1 MTIAEA
7 RRIQREFYEN
17 PNPTE
22 DDAFLFTEAMD
33 YIIQS
38 TKDPHAMLSLGG
50 YYYEKA
56 FRYFKLAKDAGN
68 MVGAYKLADMY
79 KNGYYVEK
87 DNDKY
92 CEIIEELYPQIKN
105 TTCLGDPLPEI
116 ATRLAHIRTEQGRI
130 GEAVQLIRVTGGDY
144 SQYEELLLRRDEL
157 EKDAEQILIG
167 YTRIFGD
174 ITTEIFQLKIE
185 CIALKKS
192 ISYCVMLRNRGQS
205 VDPEELQ
212 NFIAERMAVYQTE
225 LDEMIRQNELSK
237 GSKKISAFQD
247 REIKR
252 IYRKIAK
259 VLHPDISNVTEK
271 YPSLADLFQRVMI
284 AYNCNDYKEL
294 KELEVLVNC
303 ALEEVGEE
311 TFELIIP
318 DIQEKMDEL
327 EEEIRMIT
335 TTEPYLYQELL
346 NDSGRR
352 QQKMKEFEEERDA
365 YVDYKEKL
373 ELQLKEVQEK

>member
-1 MTIAEA
+1 M
-7 RRIQREFYEN
+7 R
-17 PNPTE
+17 
-22 DDAFLFTEAMD
+22 
-33 YIIQS
+33 
-38 TKDPHAMLSLGG
+38 
-50 YYYEKA
+50 
-56 FRYFKLAKDAGN
+56 
-68 MVGAYKLADMY
+68 
-79 KNGYYVEK
+79 
-87 DNDKY
+87 
-92 CEIIEELYPQIKN
+92 
-105 TTCLGDPLPEI
+105 GDLM
-116 ATRLAHIRTEQGRI
+116 
-130 GEAVQLIRVTGGDY
+130 QLIRVTGGDY

-205 VDPEELQ
+205 VNLEELQ
-212 NFIAERMAVYQTE
+212 EFIAERMAVYQAE

-271 YPSLADLFQRVMI
+271 YPSLADLFQRVII

-294 KELEVLVNC
+294 KELEVLVNR

-311 TFELIIP
+311 KFELIIP
-318 DIQEKMDEL
+318 DIQEKMEEL

-346 NDSGRR
+346 NDSARR
-352 QQKMKEFEEERDA
+352 QQKMKEFEEERDS
-365 YVDYKEKL
+365 YVEYKAKL
-373 ELQLKEVQEK
+373 ELQLKKVQEE

>member
-1 MTIAEA
+1 M
-7 RRIQREFYEN
+7 
-17 PNPTE
+17 
-22 DDAFLFTEAMD
+22 
-33 YIIQS
+33 
-38 TKDPHAMLSLGG
+38 
-50 YYYEKA
+50 
-56 FRYFKLAKDAGN
+56 
-68 MVGAYKLADMY
+68 
-79 KNGYYVEK
+79 
-87 DNDKY
+87 
-92 CEIIEELYPQIKN
+92 
-105 TTCLGDPLPEI
+105 
-116 ATRLAHIRTEQGRI
+116 
-130 GEAVQLIRVTGGDY
+130 QLIRVTGGDY

-212 NFIAERMAVYQTE
+212 TLIAERMAVYQDE

-284 AYNCNDYKEL
+284 AYGCNDYKEL
-294 KELEVLVNC
+294 KELEVLVNR

-311 TFELIIP
+311 KFELIIP
-318 DIQEKMDEL
+318 DIQEKMEEL
-327 EEEIRMIT
+327 EEEIRLIT

-346 NDSGRR
+346 NNSDRR
-352 QQKMKEFEEERDA
+352 QQKMKEFEEERNS
-365 YVDYKEKL
+365 YVDYKAKL
-373 ELQLKEVQEK
+373 ELQLKEVQEE

>member
-1 MTIAEA
+1 M
-7 RRIQREFYEN
+7 
-17 PNPTE
+17 
-22 DDAFLFTEAMD
+22 
-33 YIIQS
+33 
-38 TKDPHAMLSLGG
+38 
-50 YYYEKA
+50 
-56 FRYFKLAKDAGN
+56 
-68 MVGAYKLADMY
+68 
-79 KNGYYVEK
+79 
-87 DNDKY
+87 
-92 CEIIEELYPQIKN
+92 
-105 TTCLGDPLPEI
+105 
-116 ATRLAHIRTEQGRI
+116 
-130 GEAVQLIRVTGGDY
+130 QLIRVTGGDY

-205 VDPEELQ
+205 VDPKELQ
-212 NFIAERMAVYQTE
+212 EFIAERMAVYRAE
-225 LDEMIRQNELSK
+225 LDDMIRQNELSK
-237 GSKKISAFQD
+237 GSKAISAFQD

-327 EEEIRMIT
+327 EEEIRIIT
-335 TTEPYLYQELL
+335 TTEPYLYQEFL
-346 NDSGRR
+346 NNSTLR
-352 QQKMKEFEEERDA
+352 QQKMKEFEDERDS
-365 YVDYKEKL
+365 YVDYKATL
-373 ELQLKEVQEK
+373 ELQLKEVQEE

>member
-1 MTIAEA
+1 M
-7 RRIQREFYEN
+7 
-17 PNPTE
+17 
-22 DDAFLFTEAMD
+22 
-33 YIIQS
+33 
-38 TKDPHAMLSLGG
+38 
-50 YYYEKA
+50 
-56 FRYFKLAKDAGN
+56 
-68 MVGAYKLADMY
+68 
-79 KNGYYVEK
+79 
-87 DNDKY
+87 
-92 CEIIEELYPQIKN
+92 
-105 TTCLGDPLPEI
+105 
-116 ATRLAHIRTEQGRI
+116 
-130 GEAVQLIRVTGGDY
+130 QLIRVTGGDY

-205 VDPEELQ
+205 VDFEELQ
-212 NFIAERMAVYQTE
+212 KFIAERMAVYQAE
-225 LDEMIRQNELSK
+225 LDDMIRQNELSK
-237 GSKKISAFQD
+237 GSKAISAFQD

-327 EEEIRMIT
+327 EEEIRIIT
-335 TTEPYLYQELL
+335 TTEPYLYQEFL
-346 NDSGRR
+346 NNSTLR
-352 QQKMKEFEEERDA
+352 QQKMKEFEDERDSYVA
-365 YVDYKEKL
+365 YKATL
-373 ELQLKEVQEK
+373 ELQLKEVQEE